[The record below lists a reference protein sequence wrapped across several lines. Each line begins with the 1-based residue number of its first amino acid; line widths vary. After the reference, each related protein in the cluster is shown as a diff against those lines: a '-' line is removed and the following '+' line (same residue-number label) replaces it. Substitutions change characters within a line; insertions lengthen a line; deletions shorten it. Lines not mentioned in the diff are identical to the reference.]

1 MRKTKIVCTIGP
13 ASDSP
18 EMIRA
23 LLNAGMDVARLNF
36 SHGSYDE
43 HLARIVR
50 LREAAEEMGRNLGIL
65 LDIQGPKIRLGRMKN
80 PGGVNLE
87 PGQEYILTVDPYEG
101 DEFKSHVDYKGL
113 NKDLK
118 KGSTVYIDDGLLE
131 LRVKEIRG
139 SDVVCEVI
147 VGGELSSRKGISL
160 PGVDVS
166 LPPITSED
174 ADHILFG
181 VAHNVDFVAASFV
194 RKAQHVQA
202 VRDIITEAGGT
213 QMIISKIESDAGLR
227 NIDEIIRASDGIM
240 VARGDLGV
248 EIPPE
253 EVPLVQKMLI
263 RKCNA
268 AGKPVITATQMLDSM
283 IRNPRPTR
291 AEVTD
296 VSNAIFEGTDCV
308 MLSGETAIGKYPVK
322 AVQVMDRIARRIEQ
336 VIDYSSILKEKLSE
350 GRTGV
355 AQAISLAACQA
366 THDLGINVIICSTQS
381 GATARNVSQYRPKA
395 TILAMCPNAHVV
407 RQLSLVWGVCPVKV
421 ERTTLIEEMIEN
433 AVIEAK
439 KRGLAAP
446 GDNVT
451 ITAGVSIGKPGGTD
465 LLQIHHV
472 K

>member
-118 KGSTVYIDDGLLE
+118 KGSTIYIDDGLLE

-174 ADHILFG
+174 ADHIRFG